1 MGIFGK
7 KKETVTTVK
16 TSVTFADQLATI
28 KETFKTAYTKADTL
42 NKKIEEDIQAKNI
55 AIEALQAKLAESE
68 ATRAETQQ
76 FMKNLEKFI

>member
-42 NKKIEEDIQAKNI
+42 NKKIEEDIQAKNT
-55 AIEALQAKLAESE
+55 AIEALQAKLAECE
-68 ATRAETQQ
+68 ATKAETQQ

>member
-1 MGIFGK
+1 MGIFRK
-7 KKETVTTVK
+7 DKETVAPVK

-28 KETFKTAYTKADTL
+28 KETFKTAYMKADTL
-42 NKKIEEDIQAKNI
+42 NKKIEEDIQSKNT
-55 AIEALQAKLAESE
+55 AIEALQVKLAESA